1 MRRATTAA
9 SDGESG
15 LAADPSGTTAIDTST
30 VGAKTIT
37 KTVTDNVGHT
47 VSKSCTTQ
55 VQYMYGGLQQP
66 VNADGSSI
74 FKLGS
79 AVPVKFH
86 LTTAAGNGV
95 AGAVARVDVA
105 KLTNNVEGTFVEA
118 VAPGTSADDTN
129 IFKDQGGGD
138 YQLNLKTKNLSVGTW
153 VLKVTLDDGSEYRTH
168 ISLR

>member
-1 MRRATTAA
+1 MLLNASASATTAA

-37 KTVTDNVGHT
+37 KTATDNVGHT
-47 VSKSCTTQ
+47 VTKSCTTQ

-86 LTTAAGNGV
+86 LTTVAGNGV

-105 KLTNNVEGTFVEA
+105 KLTNSVEGTFVEA
-118 VAPGTSADDTN
+118 VAPGTAAT
-129 IFKDQGGGD
+129 
-138 YQLNLKTKNLSVGTW
+138 T
-153 VLKVTLDDGSEYRTH
+153 RTSPR
-168 ISLR
+168 IRVAATTS